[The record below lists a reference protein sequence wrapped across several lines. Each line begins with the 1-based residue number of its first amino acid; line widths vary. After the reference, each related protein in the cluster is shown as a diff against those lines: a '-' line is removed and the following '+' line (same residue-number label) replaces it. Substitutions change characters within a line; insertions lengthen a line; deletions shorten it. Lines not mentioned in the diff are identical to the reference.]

1 MSQRILIPIDGSEQS
16 GSALSYAKTL
26 YPDAAFV
33 LLHVLSP
40 ANSAPHP
47 DALIMHTEETLK
59 AQREQAEE
67 LFDTVRA
74 ELESDRTVKTA
85 IETGRPARAIVEY
98 ADDPEAEIDAI
109 VMGSRGRDGAKRL
122 LLGSVAETVVRRASV
137 PVTVAR

>member
-1 MSQRILIPIDGSEQS
+1 MSQRILVPIDGSEQS
-16 GSALSYAKTL
+16 TSALSYAETL
-26 YPDAAFV
+26 YPDAEFV

-40 ANSAPHP
+40 SDGAPHP
-47 DALIMHTEETLK
+47 DAIIMHTEETVA
-59 AQREQAEE
+59 AQREDANK
-67 LFDTVRA
+67 LFETVR
-74 ELESDRTVKTA
+74 EQIEPDRTVETA
-85 IETGRPARAIVEY
+85 IEIGSAARAIVDY